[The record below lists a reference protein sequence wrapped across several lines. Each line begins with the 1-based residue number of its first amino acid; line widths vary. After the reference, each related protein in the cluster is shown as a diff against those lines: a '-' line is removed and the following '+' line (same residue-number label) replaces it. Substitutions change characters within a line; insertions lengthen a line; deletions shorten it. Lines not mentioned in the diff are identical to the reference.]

1 MVELASFADKL
12 NYLFATIPS
21 PTRKAYTNDDVA
33 AAINSAGSET
43 TISAT
48 YLWMLRKG
56 QRDNPTLKHVDAL
69 AKFFGVPPAYFFDET
84 VTESVASE
92 IRTIAALRDLD
103 VERVALRAVGLSTRS
118 LDSLVD
124 IIDRIRELEGLQNVE
139 DPSGRKQS
147 GGE

>member
-1 MVELASFADKL
+1 MAELASFADKL

-21 PTRKAYTNDDVA
+21 PAHKVYSNEDVA
-33 AAINSAGSET
+33 AIINSAGSDT

-48 YLWMLRKG
+48 YLWMLRRG
-56 QRDNPTLKHVDAL
+56 QRDNPTLKHVELL
-69 AKFFGVPPAYFFDET
+69 AKFFGVPPAYFFDDT
-84 VTESVASE
+84 ITQSVATE
-92 IRTIAALRDLD
+92 IKTIVALRDLD

-124 IIDRIRELEGLQNVE
+124 IIDRIRELEGLQGVE
-139 DPSGRKQS
+139 SPVGHEPS

>member
-1 MVELASFADKL
+1 MAELASFADKL

-21 PTRKAYTNDDVA
+21 PTHKSYSNDDVA
-33 AAINSAGSET
+33 VAINSRGSDA

-56 QRDNPTLKHVDAL
+56 QRDNPTLKHVEVL
-69 AKFFGVPPAYFFDET
+69 ARFFGVPPAYFFDDT
-84 VTESVASE
+84 VTQSVAAE
-92 IRTIAALRDLD
+92 IKTISALRDLD

-139 DPSGRKQS
+139 DPTSRKPP
-147 GGE
+147 GVE